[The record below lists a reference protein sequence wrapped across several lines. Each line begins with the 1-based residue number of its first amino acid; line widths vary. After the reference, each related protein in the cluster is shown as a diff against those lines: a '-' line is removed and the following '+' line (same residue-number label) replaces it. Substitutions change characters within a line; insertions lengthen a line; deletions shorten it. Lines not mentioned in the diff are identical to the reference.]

1 MKQVS
6 TLFLKLVVV
15 LMGAVV
21 LGLCIFTLPQ
31 LISSEQA
38 AIYRPILIGMY
49 IPAIPFF
56 LVLYQ
61 ALKLLGYI
69 DTNTAFSDL
78 SIKALKRI
86 KYSALTISILYAM
99 GMPYIYQAS
108 VKDNAPGVTVLGLIL
123 MCGPLVVAMF
133 AAVFGKLLQQ
143 AIDIKSENDLTV

>member
-1 MKQVS
+1 MKQVP
-6 TLFLKLVVV
+6 TLFLKFVVV
-15 LMGAVV
+15 LMAIGV
-21 LGLCIFTLPQ
+21 LGLCIFTLPP
-31 LISSEQA
+31 LISSERA

-108 VKDNAPGVTVLGLIL
+108 VKDNAPEIAILGLIL
-123 MCGPLVVAMF
+123 MCGPLVVTMF
-133 AAVFGKLLQQ
+133 ASVFGKLLQQ